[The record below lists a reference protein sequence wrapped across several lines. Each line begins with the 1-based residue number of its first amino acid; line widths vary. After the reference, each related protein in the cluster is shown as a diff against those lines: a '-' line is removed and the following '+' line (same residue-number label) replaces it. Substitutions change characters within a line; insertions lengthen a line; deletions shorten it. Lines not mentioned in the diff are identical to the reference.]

1 MTDNEIEYDDYPDYE
16 LIDSSMPYYEYL
28 PPEFGDRAQKL
39 PSSVP
44 PTYSEMMEPTAS
56 FAPSP
61 QQSMIPP
68 PFPRQPYAVLPAAP
82 PPQQSQQPPQLPPN
96 ALPRSRKKWIYSAV
110 VGLGIVLIILITG
123 SGLFLYQSST
133 RNMQASA
140 TRTANTQAT
149 EAVYKRAYQTAS
161 CPFSI
166 GNGIVEGKDV
176 TCGYLTVPENRDQPH
191 GKTIQLA
198 VAVFKGSTNPGS
210 VPDLYL
216 TGGPGGGVLSDFG
229 PYITATNL
237 KDVTLGHTFI
247 LLDQRGTG
255 YSRPALDCHEFSDLD
270 NSTADENMTYGQ
282 ENKLYVQAARQC
294 HDRLVQSGV
303 DLNSYTTISNATDV
317 HDLIHA
323 LGYEQVNL
331 YGVSYGTRLAL
342 TFMRLFPGDLRSVIL
357 DSTVPTQ
364 SNLFTALPA
373 VTQHAFNVLF
383 AGCAKDSHCHTAYPQ
398 VESVFYQLV
407 TRLNAHPIT
416 FQDVRYGSIQL
427 NGDGLVN
434 WLFGAM
440 YVTRLIPLLPETI
453 MQINVGNYKLI
464 SQYYGYIEFEGGVS
478 YGMYYSVECG
488 EDLAFLK
495 PQDLVTAVNVARPEI
510 RAGLLASL
518 QDSYDVCQSWGVQ
531 PVPSVQKQPVS
542 SSVPTL
548 ILSGEYDPIT
558 PYSNAQMAQ
567 RTLSNSFL
575 YRFPATGHGV
585 FYTDNCPDTM
595 MADFLSQPT
604 TKPDAA
610 CISFMPEPA
619 FQ

>member
-1 MTDNEIEYDDYPDYE
+1 MM
-16 LIDSSMPYYEYL
+16 S
-28 PPEFGDRAQKL
+28 PPAG
-39 PSSVP
+39 
-44 PTYSEMMEPTAS
+44 
-56 FAPSP
+56 FALSP
-61 QQSMIPP
+61 QQPMMPP
-68 PFPRQPYAVLPAAP
+68 PFPPQSYATLPVA
-82 PPQQSQQPPQLPPN
+82 PQLPPN
-96 ALPRSRKKWIYSAV
+96 VQPRSRKKWVYGVAA
-110 VGLGIVLIILITG
+110 GLGIVLIILVTS

-133 RNMQASA
+133 RSMQASA
-140 TRTANTQAT
+140 TRTASVRTQAT
-149 EAVYKRAYQTAS
+149 EAAYKTAYQTS
-161 CPFSI
+161 PCPFSI
-166 GNGIVEGKDV
+166 GDGIVEGKDV

-229 PYITATNL
+229 PYITRSNL
-237 KDVTLGHTFI
+237 QDVTLGHTFI

-270 NSTADENMTYGQ
+270 SSTADQTMTYGQ
-282 ENKLYVQAARQC
+282 ENKVYVQAAKQC

-303 DLNSYTTISNATDV
+303 DLNAYTTISNATDV

-364 SNLFTALPA
+364 SNLFTSLPA

-383 AGCAKDSHCHTAYPQ
+383 AGCAKDAHCHSAYPQ
-398 VESVFYQLV
+398 VESVFYKLV
-407 TRLNAHPIT
+407 TRLNAHPIS
-416 FQDVRYGSIQL
+416 FQDVRYGLIRL
-427 NGDGLVN
+427 DGDGLAN
-434 WLFGAM
+434 WLFSAM

-453 MQINVGNYKLI
+453 MQINDGNYKLI
-464 SQYYGYIEFEGGVS
+464 SQYYGYIEFEGGIS

-495 PQDLVTAVNVARPEI
+495 PQDLVAAANVARPEI
-510 RAGLLASL
+510 RTGLLADM
-518 QDSYDVCQSWGVQ
+518 QDSYDVCQSWGVK
-531 PVPSVQKQPVS
+531 PVPLVQKQPVI

-558 PYSNAQMAQ
+558 PFSNAQMAQ

-575 YRFPATGHGV
+575 YLFPATGHGV
-585 FYTDNCPDTM
+585 FYTDNCPDTIM
-595 MADFLSQPT
+595 VDFLSQPT
-604 TKPDAA
+604 TKPDSA
-610 CISFMPEPA
+610 CISLMSEPN